1 VSGIQEIASATGL
14 SKSTVS
20 RALRNLPSVAPS
32 TVMAVRRKADELG
45 YIPSSAASGLATGRN
60 HAVGV
65 VVPVI
70 DRWFYVRVLE
80 GVDAELR
87 RAGYDLILF
96 NLAGKAGNRE
106 RVFHRSILRKR
117 VDALVLLSLVFDE
130 AEREQLELTEY
141 PTLVIGGPAP
151 GIRHLGID
159 DHAVAFRATKYL
171 LGLGHRR
178 IAHIGGQDEAGM
190 NVLVPGERHEGYVDA
205 LAEAGIAARPEWS
218 PNGEFTF
225 AGGHDS
231 MARLLEGAGEDRPT
245 AVFAASDEMAFGAM
259 IAIQHAGLRVP
270 DDISVVGID
279 GHAYGETLGLTTFAQ
294 DPTAQGA
301 RAARVLLGE
310 LAGQPALPWFEPAPV
325 SFVERTSAGPP
336 PPA

>member
-1 VSGIQEIASATGL
+1 MSGIQEIASATGL

-20 RALRNLPSVAPS
+20 RALRNLPSVAPATVS
-32 TVMAVRRKADELG
+32 TVRRMADELG

-96 NLAGKAGNRE
+96 NLGGPASDRE

-117 VDALVLLSLVFDE
+117 VDALVLLSLVFTE
-130 AEREQLELTEY
+130 EEREQLELTEY

-159 DHAVAFRATKYL
+159 DHDVAYRATKYL
-171 LGLGHRR
+171 LDLGHRR

-190 NVLVPGERHEGYVDA
+190 NALVPGERHDGYVDA
-205 LAEAGIAARPEWS
+205 LAQAGILPEPEWN
-218 PNGEFTF
+218 PNGEFTLE
-225 AGGHDS
+225 GGRDS
-231 MARLLEGAGEDRPT
+231 MAELLRADVVPT

-259 IAIQHAGLRVP
+259 IAIQQAGLRVP

-279 GHAYGETLGLTTFAQ
+279 GHAYGEVFGLTTFAQ

-301 RAARVLLGE
+301 RAARVLLDE
-310 LAGQPALPWFEPAPV
+310 LTGQPALPWFDPAPV
-325 SFVERTSAGPP
+325 SLIERTSAAP
-336 PPA
+336 PPAA